1 MKRGTRCIAQTIN
14 LSDPKTCVRPTVQR
28 LVSADK
34 DSRTDTN
41 RASNYCA
48 PRPVTIK
55 VCTRQDTQRKCPP
68 KLCDCPAQ
76 LPPLSSGE
84 KLCRLV
90 MFLMKGAICTG
101 LIYWTCSEGFW
112 GDSTKTEDL
121 YYRMMRSI
129 AHAIDGRPPDAS
141 DLPHLDRMK
150 YSALQVYNR
159 MVVRCMDIIVSV
171 PLEMHR
177 KLRTI
182 LFPCDSAEK
191 TTSTRLD

>member
-141 DLPHLDRMK
+141 D
-150 YSALQVYNR
+150 
-159 MVVRCMDIIVSV
+159 VSMN
-171 PLEMHR
+171 LSM
-177 KLRTI
+177 
-182 LFPCDSAEK
+182 
-191 TTSTRLD
+191 